1 MGKFT
6 ITIEVGGDAGRL
18 RRAAEEIFTLIEDTG
33 YLVAEYDVV
42 EEDDENE

>member
-6 ITIEVGGDAGRL
+6 ITIEVGGDTGRL